1 MKRMLFP
8 VLILLATTRI
18 PAQNAGVNSNINQ
31 LLATMSREE
40 KIGQMMQLD
49 LLTVTVPN
57 SSPIRLDEAKL
68 REALVKYKTGSFI
81 NNGLSRALSLEEW
94 RYVNETIQNMILTEN
109 QRPVPLLYG
118 IDSIHGATFVLGST
132 LFPQNLAMAATRDP
146 ELMRQSAHISAME
159 TRAAGLRW
167 TFAPVLDVARQPL
180 WARFAETYGEDPHMA
195 SVFGAAAIQGFE
207 GDGVGTPTT
216 VAACMKHYL
225 GYSFP
230 LNGKDRSPSLI
241 PESYLREYFMPPFRA
256 ATQAGVKTVM
266 VNSGEINGE
275 PVHASKYLLN
285 DVLRGEL
292 GFKGVIVSDWEDVI
306 RLHTWHHVAA
316 TPAEAVRMAVDAG
329 LDISMV
335 PMDFSFAKLLK
346 QLVDEGRVSD
356 ARLDESVRRILQLK
370 ADVGLFNS
378 PQVEPEAT
386 ANFGKPE
393 YHQTALAAAESAIT
407 LLKNDSAAL
416 PLAKTTKVLVT
427 GPAAKSLSALH
438 GCWSYTWQGRDEKWY
453 PKGSLTV
460 ADALAEKLGQS
471 NVLYRQGVKFD
482 GAPVDV
488 DGAVADAANADA
500 IILCLGEDAYA
511 ETPGDINDLAL
522 PAGQQELA
530 KRLYGTGKP
539 VVVVLL
545 EGRPRVIREIVSGA
559 KGIVLA
565 YWPGS
570 EGARA
575 IANVLFGDT
584 NPSGKLPFTYPRY
597 ANHFITYDRK
607 TTARLDEDTP
617 VETMNPVDF
626 TPQYEFGHG
635 LSYTTFETKNLRLS
649 CSVLKGSGEL
659 TATVEVT
666 NTGKR
671 TGQEVVELYSRQP
684 YASLA
689 PPLKRLRAFKKI
701 SLQPGET
708 VTVSFS
714 VTAADLAI
722 VNAKN
727 QLVTEP
733 CDFEVMVGNMKAGFR
748 FEA

>member
-1 MKRMLFP
+1 MNRTLFP
-8 VLILLATTRI
+8 GLILLATTRI

-31 LLATMSREE
+31 LLATLSREE
-40 KIGQMMQLD
+40 KIGQMVQLD
-49 LLTVTVPN
+49 LMTVTVPN

-68 REALVKYKTGSFI
+68 REALVTYKIGSFI

-94 RYVNETIQNMILTEN
+94 RYVNETIQEMIRVEN
-109 QRPVPLLYG
+109 PSPVPLLYG

-132 LFPQNLAMAATRDP
+132 LFPQNIAMAAARDP

-167 TFAPVLDVARQPL
+167 TFAPVLDVARHPL
-180 WARFAETYGEDPHMA
+180 WARFAETYGEDPYMA

-207 GDGVGTPTT
+207 GDDVGAPTA

-230 LNGKDRSPSLI
+230 FNGKDRSPSLI
-241 PESYLREYFMPPFRA
+241 PESHLREYFLPPFRA
-256 ATQAGVKTVM
+256 AARAGVKTVM

-275 PVHASKYLLN
+275 PVHASKHLLTE
-285 DVLRGEL
+285 VLRGEL
-292 GFKGVIVSDWEDVI
+292 GFQGVVVSDWEDVI

-316 TPAEAVRMAVDAG
+316 TPAEAVHMAVDAG

-335 PMDFSFAKLLK
+335 PMDFSFAILLK
-346 QLVDEGRVSD
+346 QLVEEGRISE
-356 ARLDESVRRILQLK
+356 ARLDQSVRRILQLK
-370 ADVGLFNS
+370 ADVGLFKD
-378 PQVEPEAT
+378 PRVEPGAT

-393 YHQTALAAAESAIT
+393 YHQTALAAAESALT
-407 LLKNDSAAL
+407 LLKNENAVL
-416 PLAKTTKVLVT
+416 PLAKTAKVLVT
-427 GPAAKSLSALH
+427 GPAAKSLGALN

-453 PKGSLTV
+453 PKGSLTI
-460 ADALAEKLGQS
+460 ADALAEKLGLGK
-471 NVLYRQGVKFD
+471 VLYRQGVKFD
-482 GAPVDV
+482 GAPVDI
-488 DGAVADAANADA
+488 DAAVADAANADT
-500 IILCLGEDAYA
+500 IILCIGEDAYA
-511 ETPGDINDLAL
+511 ETPGDINDLDL

-530 KRLYGTGKP
+530 KRLYATGKP
-539 VVVVLL
+539 VVLVLL
-545 EGRPRVIREIVSGA
+545 EGRPRVIRELVPGA
-559 KGIVLA
+559 KGIVMA

-575 IANVLFGDT
+575 IANVLFGDA

-607 TTARLDEDTP
+607 TTARLDEDMP
-617 VETMNPVDF
+617 VEGMNPVDF

-649 CSVLKGSGEL
+649 GTVLKGQGEL
-659 TATVEVT
+659 TATVELT
-666 NTGKR
+666 NTGQR
-671 TGQEVVELYSRQP
+671 AGQEVIELYSRQL

-701 SLQPGET
+701 LLQPGEAA
-708 VTVSFS
+708 TVSLP
-714 VTAADLAI
+714 VAAADLAI

-733 CDFEVMVGNMKAGFR
+733 GDFEVMVGKMKARFR
-748 FEA
+748 FED